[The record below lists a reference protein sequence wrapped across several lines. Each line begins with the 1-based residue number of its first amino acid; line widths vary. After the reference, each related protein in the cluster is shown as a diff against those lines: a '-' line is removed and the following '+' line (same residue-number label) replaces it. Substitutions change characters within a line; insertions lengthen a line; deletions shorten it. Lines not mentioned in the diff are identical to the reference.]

1 MKRFSMKFLTVLV
14 VLTLLLSLVP
24 ATVVAEPPPPSTVG
38 NVQTP
43 ADPALRKIISPTLR
57 EKALSGGDERNMVIV
72 FMAVD
77 TDLKGFVQQAMARKP
92 MQGITYATGWT
103 KSGDLTKLAGIAGVF
118 ALMSPDDF
126 SAIDPADPDL
136 AKSKP
141 GLADV
146 TSIKQSLEN
155 GKLQLPKV
163 RTSAQAQAQAAE
175 GSGLPPDWYG
185 VARMGA
191 TAAWASRPGALD
203 GFKGQGVI
211 ISDVDSGADF
221 GHPDLDQ
228 QWQGNTMVKDGAWA
242 KVEKPANSP
251 YLGWPMA
258 YEPLSAYIYLATGEA
273 FSAETV
279 CDGSSGASSLY
290 SDTSAVVQRAPDGT
304 AVLKQVNAAAGTCL
318 IDKTYT
324 IPDTSISGNYHVGI
338 HPDGLLGLYQPLD
351 LYYAAVLVVDEN
363 TADVY
368 DTVYVDWDGSLSF
381 DPWEKFTKEHPT
393 GWYYDSSFTPPMSRD
408 VTGDDK
414 ADISAGL
421 MNWIADGT
429 HYVPGTDVVF
439 VTPLPK
445 PGKGELVLWYGD
457 FNGESHGTGT
467 TSSAVGR
474 GVITGKRG
482 SKGTTSTTYGPWL
495 LPDWDTA
502 NHGVVWGTAPEAKV
516 FAGMSTIPADVWYL
530 TALGYDGVPD
540 SGDEA
545 QVSTNSF
552 GYFYLNDGW
561 DPIARFVTFLNA
573 VLGLDKTTWLSG
585 TANGGFGYGTAA
597 SPGSA
602 ATGIAVGAV
611 NHKGVVKS
619 DTSRATDSQEWIAG
633 PGQILYG
640 DMTPFSSRGPTTMAQ
655 TRPNVLAI
663 GDGAPGDVPLNL
675 STLCLLYYP
684 GETPATALNGNRAWE
699 LFGGTSEATPFAA
712 GITAL
717 IYQAFKSNLFYD
729 RWPTFE
735 EAKAILMASA
745 NDTGN
750 DAFVQGAGRVDAD
763 WATKLASG
771 AMGVFVDPAQWVL
784 GSYRGQ
790 NYTSFANII
799 NPCQSSSRV
808 FQVYNPTANTA
819 NVQIEAKTW
828 EEIGQ
833 LEYTVNTTLAQESP
847 ARILRPDYL
856 LTLYDKAKG
865 INKLD
870 EIPGYNLADMIK
882 VSISNPYGQSSL
894 SDPSVAPQSLNS
906 YWYLKV
912 YEWQDLNKN
921 GILWNDANGNGV
933 VNDGELDNSPG
944 TTNDFVKNSSQEMN
958 AYGLSYQIAP
968 TTHEIRIGTVDD
980 QKPWT
985 RLEQRKAD
993 GLFIGLRHSGRTTA
1007 IPTTDIKV
1015 RVTLYREKD
1024 WSAMWFTDVGTGN
1037 TLVVPPGENRG
1048 FKAWFQAGCD
1058 WDPGLY
1064 EGAIMVK
1071 FALTDPNYHA
1081 TWIPLLFNVAMQ
1093 PVGSAFRYEFGNAWA
1108 SWPAAAPLA
1117 KVPYDNNRIF
1127 GGQDWLGNG
1136 WYDQGDWRLFYAD
1149 VTDAQFQNLPPNAK
1163 WIVDTKWVAKPTDLD
1178 TLVYGPTLD
1187 VYSANW
1193 PEVYGPYDLALKG
1206 GSDNIVYT
1214 SIFGGYAYTFRTN
1227 TGGPREIVS
1236 AGLNP
1241 GLNGVFLHNVLY
1253 GGLDTSEPFAGRAGY
1268 VAVNP
1273 SPIWITTTLFSGSLN
1288 LTFQSSLDWAN
1299 GLGALA
1305 YGLGRPTAM
1314 TNVPIHQGENWYK
1327 EFDVNN
1333 AASIELSTTSTD
1345 PGTSDIDLY
1354 LQRWTGT
1361 AWQSIASSAG
1371 ATADEYIKVKFPAN
1385 GKYRARVYG
1394 YAVAGNGKF
1403 DFNMNVIGGTDLTV
1417 TNLPTG
1423 PIPAGQVVS
1432 FTLNFNRYAATCYW
1446 YGVLYV
1452 GPAEAPT
1459 AVEIPVTIYFDTPEY
1474 VNSWKQV
1481 QTMMPDGLVRPGETI
1496 TYTMH
1501 FENTGCGDARQAE
1514 FVDVIPAGTTYVPG
1528 SATGGLTYDAAN
1540 NRMHW
1545 SGVLAK
1551 GTSKHFTFQ
1560 VKVNADVT
1568 CRQTIANT
1576 AQFKDNWT
1584 GLLVEKSQTVLVRCS
1599 DLSVTKT
1606 GTAKVIPGFPVNY
1619 TITYAN
1625 AGPDTAL
1632 DVYVDDMLP
1641 AGVTYVSS
1649 NPAGVLVHAD
1659 HVRWYLGSLASG
1671 ASGTITLVGN
1681 VNTTVAE
1688 GTTLV
1693 NTATIATG
1701 ITASGPTYITPDPNT
1716 ANNISTASTLV
1727 PVYQLV
1733 ITPPTASAQCNQT
1746 VCYTLKAKA
1755 NSDEWD
1761 VTTTP
1766 NTTFSIP
1773 PAAGGIWTGNCYK
1786 AALAGTWP
1794 VTGKYLSKTVTATL
1808 TVEHA
1813 AAVSIAVEPTS
1824 LTLNP
1829 RECVELKVTAK
1840 DACGNTWVVTSEST
1854 FTDGCGTWT
1863 GNRFCA
1869 TTPPGCT
1876 IKVCYNGLC
1885 VNVPVTVNPWRL
1897 YWILIF
1903 KNYTGGW

>member
-1 MKRFSMKFLTVLV
+1 MKRFTMRIFTVLV
-14 VLTLLLSLVP
+14 VLTLLLSLLP
-24 ATVVAEPPPPSTVG
+24 ATVGAEPPTPSTVA

-43 ADPALRKIISPTLR
+43 TDPALRKIISPTLR

-77 TDLKGFVQQAMARKP
+77 TDLQGFVQQAMARRP
-92 MQGITYATGWT
+92 MLGITYATGWT

-126 SAIDPADPDL
+126 RIIDPQDPDL
-136 AKSKP
+136 ENSQP
-141 GLADV
+141 GPVKAILP
-146 TSIKQSLEN
+146 IKASLGSVHLTKAEA
-155 GKLQLPKV
+155 
-163 RTSAQAQAQAAE
+163 TAQAQAAE
-175 GSGLPPDWYG
+175 TAGAPDWYG

-191 TAAWASRPGALD
+191 TAAWAN

-221 GHPDLDQ
+221 GHPDLDEL
-228 QWQGNTMVKDGAWA
+228 WQNNAWVRDGSWA
-242 KVEKPANSP
+242 RIMDASSP
-251 YLGWPMA
+251 YYGWPMA
-258 YEPLSAYIYLATGEA
+258 YDPLSAYTYLATGEA
-273 FSAETV
+273 LSPDTLYN
-279 CDGSSGASSLY
+279 GTSGAGSLY
-290 SDTSAVVQRAPDGT
+290 SDTSAVVHRSAAGT
-304 AVLKQVNAAAGTCL
+304 AVIKQVAFDAAGNPTG
-318 IDKTYT
+318 IVNKTYT
-324 IPDTSISGNYHVGI
+324 LPNTSKSGNYHVGI
-338 HPDGLLGLYQPLD
+338 HPDSLLGLYQPAD
-351 LYYAAVLVVDEN
+351 LMYAAVLVVDEH
-363 TADVY
+363 TAGMY
-368 DTVYVDWDGSLSF
+368 DTVYVDWDGDLAF
-381 DPWEKFTKEHPT
+381 APWERFTKDHPT
-393 GWYYDSSFTPPMSRD
+393 GWYYDPASTSMSRD
-408 VTGDDK
+408 INGDGI
-414 ADISAGL
+414 ADISAGM

-429 HYVPGTDVVF
+429 NYIPGTDVVF

-445 PGKGELVLWYGD
+445 PDKGELVLWYGD
-457 FNGESHGTGT
+457 FNGASHGTGT

-474 GVITGKRG
+474 GVITSKRG
-482 SKGTTSTTYGPWL
+482 SKTSTAATYGPWL

-502 NHGVVWGTAPEAKV
+502 NHGVVFGTAPEAKV

-530 TALGYDGVPD
+530 SALGYDGVPD

-633 PGQILYG
+633 PDQILYG

-675 STLCLLYYP
+675 SALALLLYP
-684 GETPATALNGNRAWE
+684 GETPQTAINGNRAWD

-717 IYQAFKSNLFYD
+717 IYQAYKSNLFYD

-750 DAFVQGAGRVDAD
+750 DAFVQGAGVVNAD
-763 WATKLASG
+763 WATRLASG
-771 AMGVFVDPAQWVL
+771 YMGVFVDPSQWVL
-784 GSYRGQ
+784 GSYRGEE
-790 NYTSFANII
+790 YLSFANII
-799 NPCQSSSRV
+799 NPCKSSSRV
-808 FQVYNPTANTA
+808 FQVHNPTGNTA

-833 LEYTVNTTLAQESP
+833 LEYTVNTTLAQEST

-865 INKLD
+865 INELAS
-870 EIPGYNLADMIK
+870 IPGYNLADMIK

-906 YWYLKV
+906 YWYMKV

-933 VNDGELDNSPG
+933 VNDGELDNPPVPPSP
-944 TTNDFVKNSSQEMN
+944 NPFVSNSSQEMN

-968 TTHEIRIGTVDD
+968 TTHEVRISTVDD

-985 RLEQRKAD
+985 RLEQRNAD
-993 GLFIGLRHSGRTTA
+993 GLFIGIRHSGRSTS
-1007 IPTTDIKV
+1007 IPTTNITV

-1024 WSAMWFTDVGTGN
+1024 WPAMWFTDVGAGN
-1037 TLVVPPGENRG
+1037 TLVVPPGTNRG

-1064 EGAIMVK
+1064 EGAILVK
-1071 FALTDPNYHA
+1071 FALTDPNYHG
-1081 TWIPLLFNVAMQ
+1081 TLIPLLFNVAMQ
-1093 PVGSAFRYEFGNAWA
+1093 PVGNAFRYEFGNAWA
-1108 SWPAAAPLA
+1108 SWPAAAPPDT
-1117 KVPYDNNRIF
+1117 VPYDNKRIF

-1149 VTDAQFQNLPPNAK
+1149 VATDTYNALPPNAK

-1206 GSDNIVYT
+1206 GSDNTVYT

-1236 AGLNP
+1236 ADLKP
-1241 GLNGVFLHNVLY
+1241 GLSGVFLHNVLY

-1268 VAVNP
+1268 AAVNP
-1273 SPIWITTTLFSGSLN
+1273 NPVWITTTLFSGSLN

-1299 GLGALA
+1299 GLGAVA
-1305 YGLGRPTAM
+1305 YGLSRPTTM
-1314 TNVPIHQGENWYK
+1314 KDVPIHQGENWYK
-1327 EFDVNN
+1327 EFDVSN
-1333 AASIELSTTSTD
+1333 AASIELSISSTD

-1354 LQRWTGT
+1354 LQKWDGT
-1361 AWQSIASSAG
+1361 KWQTLASSAG
-1371 ATADEYIKVKFPAN
+1371 ATADEHIKVKFPAN
-1385 GKYRARVYG
+1385 GHYRAWVNG

-1403 DFNMNVIGGTDLTV
+1403 DFSMNVISGNDLTV

-1423 PIPAGQVVS
+1423 PIAANQVVS
-1432 FTLNFNRYAATCYW
+1432 FTLNFDRYAATCYW
-1446 YGVLYV
+1446 YGVLMV
-1452 GPAEAPT
+1452 GPAEAPS
-1459 AVEIPVTIYFDTPEY
+1459 AIEIPVTIYFDTPEY
-1474 VNSWKQV
+1474 VNSTKSV
-1481 QTMMPDGLVRPGETI
+1481 QTMMPDGLVRPGEPI
-1496 TYTMH
+1496 TYTLH
-1501 FENTGCGDARQAE
+1501 FQNTGCGDARQAE
-1514 FVDVIPAGTTYVPG
+1514 LVDTIPAGTTYVPG
-1528 SATGGLTYDAAN
+1528 SATGGIIYDPAN
-1540 NRMHW
+1540 NRVRW
-1545 SGVLAK
+1545 SGVLAAGAAK
-1551 GTSKHFTFQ
+1551 DFTF
-1560 VKVNADVT
+1560 KVTPNADVT
-1568 CRQTIANT
+1568 CHQLLVNT

-1599 DLSVTKT
+1599 DLSITKT

-1619 TITYAN
+1619 TIAYAN

-1632 DVYVDDMLP
+1632 DVYVDDRLP

-1649 NPAGVLVHAD
+1649 NPAGVLDPANPQ
-1659 HVRWYLGSLASG
+1659 HVRWYVGSLANG

-1688 GTTLV
+1688 GSTLV
-1693 NTATIATG
+1693 NTAMIATG
-1701 ITASGPTYITPDPNT
+1701 ITAGGFTFITPDPDMT
-1716 ANNISTASTLV
+1716 NNSATFSTLV
-1727 PVYQLV
+1727 PVYWV
-1733 ITPPTASAQCNQT
+1733 GITPATATVQCNQT
-1746 VCYTLKAKA
+1746 QCYTLQAT
-1755 NSDEWD
+1755 DGVDTWD
-1761 VTTTP
+1761 VTSLA
-1766 NTTFSIP
+1766 TFTIT
-1773 PAAGGIWTGNCYK
+1773 PAAGGSWVGNCYT
-1786 AALAGTWP
+1786 AAQAGTWT
-1794 VTGKYLSKTVTATL
+1794 VTATYLSKSDTATL
-1808 TVEHA
+1808 TVNHA
-1813 AAVSIAVEPTS
+1813 AAVGASIAPKTI
-1824 LTLNP
+1824 TLNP
-1829 RECVELKVTAK
+1829 RECVDFTMTAR
-1840 DACGNTWVVTSEST
+1840 DACGNTWNASAQTT
-1854 FTDGCGTWT
+1854 FTGGGGTWT
-1863 GNRFCA
+1863 GNRYCA
-1869 TTPPGCT
+1869 TTPGTWT
-1876 IKVCYNGLC
+1876 ITGTYNGFSDTAT
-1885 VNVPVTVNPWRL
+1885 VTVNSWRI

-1903 KNYTGGW
+1903 KNYSGGW